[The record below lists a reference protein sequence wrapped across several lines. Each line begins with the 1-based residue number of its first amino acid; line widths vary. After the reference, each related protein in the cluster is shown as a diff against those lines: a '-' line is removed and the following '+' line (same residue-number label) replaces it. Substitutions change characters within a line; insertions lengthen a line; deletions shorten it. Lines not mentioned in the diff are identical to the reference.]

1 MTVGERIKTIRT
13 DNELTQKDFAN
24 LFGLSHSHISN
35 IENNREK
42 PSDTLLLFMCSKFGL
57 NFEWLKFGKID
68 NTSTENSSRKKSLD
82 KFYNSVR
89 VFEDK
94 FSELNDDELSKYT
107 NSAFFALSLIF
118 DTYTNR
124 DNEIKQVQEDF
135 LERLWEASL
144 NTSKFNNEDIS
155 INENKIEL
163 KLLYT
168 EKLYSWLKNLNNCF
182 DKYQSLMFK
191 DTYIEPY

>member
-1 MTVGERIKTIRT
+1 MNLGERIKVVRT
-13 DNELTQKDFAN
+13 DNGLTQKDFAN

-42 PSDTLLLFMCSKFGL
+42 PSDTLLLFMCSKFGI
-57 NFEWLKFGKID
+57 NYDWLKFGKID
-68 NTSTENSSRKKSLD
+68 DTSNDENTRKKSLD
-82 KFYNSVR
+82 KFYSIIKT
-89 VFEDK
+89 FEDK
-94 FSELNDDELSKYT
+94 FANLNDDELSKYT

-124 DNEIKQVQEDF
+124 DKETKATQELF
-135 LERLWEASL
+135 LTQLWEANF
-144 NTSKFNNEDIS
+144 NTSKFNKEEIS
-155 INENKIEL
+155 DDEIEVKL
-163 KLLYT
+163 IYTKLLYS
-168 EKLYSWLKNLNNCF
+168 ELKKLNNYF